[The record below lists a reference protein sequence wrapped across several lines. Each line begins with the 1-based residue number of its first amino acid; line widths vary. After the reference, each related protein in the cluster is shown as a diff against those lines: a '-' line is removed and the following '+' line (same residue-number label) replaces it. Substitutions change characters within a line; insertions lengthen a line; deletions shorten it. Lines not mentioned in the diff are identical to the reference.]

1 VGDDAPRSIRGGQL
15 GDGVAGP
22 TELERAYPLEVLA
35 LEEQLA
41 ARSVVEGSAGEHRRA
56 MDMVGDPI
64 GSGTDGGKINGVGGH
79 GAFYTKHK
87 RYT

>member
-1 VGDDAPRSIRGGQL
+1 
-15 GDGVAGP
+15 
-22 TELERAYPLEVLA
+22 
-35 LEEQLA
+35 
-41 ARSVVEGSAGEHRRA
+41 